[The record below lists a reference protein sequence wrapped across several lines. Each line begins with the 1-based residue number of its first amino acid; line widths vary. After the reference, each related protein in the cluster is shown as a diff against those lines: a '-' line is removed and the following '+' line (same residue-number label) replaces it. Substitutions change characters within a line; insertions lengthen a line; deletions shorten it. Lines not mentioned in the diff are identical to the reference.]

1 MINLNNYIIEKLKL
15 NKDIKGN
22 KDLPENGKIFVN
34 LLKLKDEGLIDAI
47 AEYMDKYHIEDI
59 VVHVN
64 ERGLYKF
71 IDAISIKWDG
81 KLNQDIFKGENS
93 FLTKDDDGNFDLIK
107 WIINGSYDY
116 SKLDNILLY
125 ESGIDNIALY
135 GSEWGLYLKHK
146 DYELIVSYD
155 KHEKDK

>member
-47 AEYMDKYHIEDI
+47 AEYMDKYHIENI

-81 KLNQDIFKGENS
+81 KLNQDIFKGEKS
-93 FLTKDDDGNFDLIK
+93 FLTKDDDGNFDLMK
-107 WIINGSYDY
+107 WIINGSHDY

-146 DYELIVSYD
+146 DYELIVLYD

>member
-1 MINLNNYIIEKLKL
+1 MINLNKYIIEKLKL
-15 NKDIKGN
+15 NKDIKDN
-22 KDLPENGKIFVN
+22 KDLPENGKILVN

-47 AEYMDKYHIEDI
+47 AEYMDKYHIKDI

-71 IDAISIKWDG
+71 INAISIKWDG
-81 KLNQDIFKGENS
+81 KLNQDIFKGEKS
-93 FLTKDDDGNFDLIK
+93 FLTKDDVDNFDLMR
-107 WIINGSYDY
+107 WIINGSHDY

-146 DYELIVSYD
+146 DYELIVLYD